1 MAELSLYRERWIMD
15 KFQEKALAF
24 KKHLEY
30 EYKIILGRKGKT
42 TEFVIGFEKTDFPH
56 LIGLH
61 KLTDVLNGNI
71 ATERLFD
78 ECVKGILSYDKISRS
93 EFFEKLGNR
102 FEYFD
107 RLEQMLDSNEI
118 VFKCNTNQM
127 AKFSRI
133 VADFKLKN
141 VIDD

>member
-24 KKHLEY
+24 KKLLEY

-78 ECVKGILSYDKISRS
+78 ECVKGILSFEKISRS
-93 EFFEKLGNR
+93 
-102 FEYFD
+102 
-107 RLEQMLDSNEI
+107 
-118 VFKCNTNQM
+118 
-127 AKFSRI
+127 
-133 VADFKLKN
+133 DFLKN
-141 VIDD
+141 WEIDLNILIG